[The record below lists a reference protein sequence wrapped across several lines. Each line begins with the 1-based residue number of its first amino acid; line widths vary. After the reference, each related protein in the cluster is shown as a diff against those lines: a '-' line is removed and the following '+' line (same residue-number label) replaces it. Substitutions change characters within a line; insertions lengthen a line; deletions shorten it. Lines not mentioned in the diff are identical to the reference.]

1 LVAKNI
7 DGWPRAGVA
16 EGEAEIGF
24 SSGARKI
31 IFVRPR
37 EKGQPTDDEKAS
49 QRKKKSKKI
58 CRSKNLPYLCSVLMK

>member
-1 LVAKNI
+1 VEKTV
-7 DGWPRAGVA
+7 DGWPRVGVA

-37 EKGQPTDDEKAS
+37 EKGQPPDDEKAS
-49 QRKKKSKKI
+49 RRKKNQKKFADSKK
-58 CRSKNLPYLCSVLMK
+58 RLTFAVY